1 MKIYITN
8 YTIYDVN
15 PKHNLCNELYN
26 LKYNFSLKIQSEY
39 IRTAKSKIII
49 TTGQYYN
56 WNFEKQGAAG
66 RTYWGAGRNY
76 PIKIYT

>member
-56 WNFEKQGAAG
+56 
-66 RTYWGAGRNY
+66 
-76 PIKIYT
+76 